1 MNFDKIKLIT
11 FQKEC
16 SQMNRGDRLKEE
28 RKFHRPFGVYGVMT
42 ENDKLLVIHKKRG
55 PYANRFD
62 LPGGS
67 LEPEESLATAMRRE
81 FLEETGIE
89 IAIEMQIG
97 MADFIF
103 PYEWREFTHI
113 HHIAAFY
120 TVKKVGGEISMPEQF
135 AGQDSLGAEWVAL
148 NDLSIL
154 NASPLALKAIEW
166 IQTGSIKH
174 EVTWF
179 EKWEVKKTL
188 QIEGQK
194 ESTDDY

>member
-1 MNFDKIKLIT
+1 M
-11 FQKEC
+11 
-16 SQMNRGDRLKEE
+16 KEE
-28 RKFHRPFGVYGVMT
+28 RKFHRPFGVYGVNT

-81 FLEETGIE
+81 FLEETGIK
-89 IAIEMQIG
+89 IAIEKQIG
-97 MADFIF
+97 MADFLF
-103 PYEWREFTHI
+103 PCIWREYTHI

-120 TVKKVGGEISMPEQF
+120 TVRKVGGEISLPKQF
-135 AGQDSLGAEWVAL
+135 EGQDSFGAEWVSL
-148 NDLSIL
+148 NDLSIH
-154 NASPLALKAIEW
+154 NASPLVLKVIEW
-166 IQTGSIKH
+166 IQTGSIGL

-179 EKWEVKKTL
+179 EKWEVKNSL
-188 QIEGQK
+188 QIEGKK